1 MPIPTIDELFN
12 ISKTIQT
19 IKSQLDIAEKSVKG
33 MKQGLKTQDSKK
45 IVKNNYFSNYED
57 SLIQCLGTKV
67 VINKNRSNGKININ
81 FSNNEDL
88 ERIINLIL
96 NEE

>member
-1 MPIPTIDELFN
+1 
-12 ISKTIQT
+12 
-19 IKSQLDIAEKSVKG
+19 
-33 MKQGLKTQDSKK
+33 MKQGLKSQESKK
-45 IVKNNYFSNYED
+45 ISKNDYFSNYKD
-57 SLIQCLGTKV
+57 SLIKYLGTKV

-81 FSNNEDL
+81 FSSNEDL

>member
-1 MPIPTIDELFN
+1 MKNLFRR
-12 ISKTIQT
+12 
-19 IKSQLDIAEKSVKG
+19 IKRDKLSVRDTEKLVKG
-33 MKQGLKTQDSKK
+33 MKHGLKSQDSKK
-45 IVKNNYFSNYED
+45 ISKNNYFSSYED

-67 VINKNRSNGKININ
+67 VINKNRSNGKITIN

-96 NEE
+96 E